1 MLKTRLLSAA
11 QRAQAQSHWLNL
23 EGEIPDPGLTC
34 SWDWTGT
41 WLAHYGDVV
50 PHRFALA
57 ERDGALRG
65 MALIA
70 EPASPGRLRVP
81 TIALG
86 TAGEPEG
93 SSVFVERN
101 RLLAR
106 AEDRQAFAAELMAQL
121 ERGAGG
127 WQRMRL
133 DGMPLAE
140 AELLLDGK
148 APAHWRVEESPVADL
163 RAGEES
169 DVLTALSASKR
180 QRVRRALRHLGELE
194 TRWAQSVAEA
204 EEMLDELIALHTAR
218 WRAEGKPGAFASP
231 RFTAFHR
238 ALIARLLPSGRAA
251 LYRIE
256 RAGETLGCLYGLA
269 EGERMLFYQ
278 GGLKRFEDN
287 RLRVGIAAHALF
299 MQACRDHG
307 FHTYDFL
314 APANRYKNDLST
326 SSEQL
331 VWAELERPGARL
343 RLERAARRVK
353 RGMTRARTPSPSR

>member
-1 MLKTRLLSAA
+1 MLKIRLLRAA
-11 QRAQAQSHWLNL
+11 QRAQAQAHWLDL
-23 EGEIPDPGLTC
+23 EGEIPDPVLTC
-34 SWDWTGT
+34 SWDWTET

-57 ERDGALRG
+57 ERDGAPRG

-70 EPASPGRLRVP
+70 EAASHGRLRVP

-86 TAGEPEG
+86 TAGEPDG

-106 AEDRQAFAAELMAQL
+106 AEDRRAFAISLMAEL
-121 ERGAGG
+121 ERDVGG
-127 WQRMRL
+127 WQRLRL
-133 DGMPLAE
+133 DGMLLAE
-140 AELLLDGK
+140 AELLLKGR
-148 APAHWRVEESPVADL
+148 APTRWQVEESPVADL
-163 RAGEES
+163 RASEDG
-169 DVLTALSASKR
+169 DVLAALSASKR

-194 TRWAQSVAEA
+194 THWAQNVAEA
-204 EEMLDELIALHTAR
+204 DRMLDELIALHTAR

-238 ALIARLLPSGRAA
+238 ALIARLLPSGGAV

-256 RAGETLGCLYGLA
+256 RAGETIGCLYGLA

-278 GGLKRFEDN
+278 GGLQRFEDN
-287 RLRVGIAAHALF
+287 RLNVGTAAHALF
-299 MQACRDHG
+299 MQACRERG

-314 APANRYKNDLST
+314 APATRYKNDLST

-353 RGMTRARTPSPSR
+353 RGMTRARTPSPGR